1 MKPHTPPIR
10 SNPRLQH
17 QLDWHEEILV
27 DLFAGGGGLSTA
39 MHMATG
45 ISPHIACN
53 HDSNAISMHEAN
65 HPQTR
70 HYQADVFELDPRAVV
85 QGRPVGLLHAS
96 PDCTHHSQADGG
108 QPRDRKISA
117 LSWVVLRWAGQV
129 SPRVITLENVRQI
142 TQWGPLVAKRDW
154 GKE

>member
-70 HYQADVFELDPRAVV
+70 YYQADVFELDPRAAV

-96 PDCTHHSQADGG
+96 PDCTHHSQA
-108 QPRDRKISA
+108 A
-117 LSWVVLRWAGQV
+117 
-129 SPRVITLENVRQI
+129 
-142 TQWGPLVAKRDW
+142 AKPAPCP
-154 GKE
+154 G